1 MNFTRSLLLGV
12 FAASELGQSI
22 RLRLSQDDC
31 GAASL
36 HYENCN
42 IDIRAG
48 MDATGLGKENEERV
62 EYIFNHEF
70 TQDSA
75 DWHELKSHLEA
86 EFMY

>member
-1 MNFTRSLLLGV
+1 
-12 FAASELGQSI
+12 
-22 RLRLSQDDC
+22 
-31 GAASL
+31 
-36 HYENCN
+36 
-42 IDIRAG
+42 